1 MQSLRMP
8 LQKVLGIVTAIS
20 FTCCGLVHAKNILQD
35 TRPAEEWT
43 DAYPIGNG
51 RLGAMPFG
59 QFPSEKVLLNEETIW
74 AKGIDLKTPIDS
86 FKHLEAIRLLEAD
99 GHYQEADQRFVEN
112 LLSDSSP
119 YSYQLL
125 GWLSIEYNESS
136 ELANTHR
143 SLDISTGIA
152 RSEHTLND
160 GTIITQEAWASAPH
174 DIVAIHIQS
183 TKHLDLEVTLDT
195 ANTID
200 GDLVKSR
207 TASGDH
213 SDVLKFQG
221 RVRILEG
228 SIATA
233 NSLRVTGQKSC
244 TILISAATN
253 FNRSDSRSMLP
264 DGWEKTAKT
273 GLDRLEGHSPQ
284 GIRDAAIADHRN
296 YFDRVAIELGTSA
309 PDVAHLTTPQRVE
322 RLKAGKDNDPDLIE
336 DYFQFGRYLL
346 IASSRPGTFPAN
358 LQGIWNPHECAPWSS
373 DFHLNINL
381 QMNYWLAETTNLS
394 DLHTPLFDLIRYY
407 QPKGKEMAQR
417 LGMEGWCMGHASD
430 IWGNARMMSRTA
442 YWGGSF
448 FGGQWLTLH
457 LLEHYRFTNDNTI
470 LEQNWDI
477 LTDSTRFVD
486 SWLIENPEDNSLVA
500 RPACSPENAFTYT
513 DDSGKKTEAAFSS
526 GNSFDQYMVLQ
537 VFNDY
542 LEAAQALGKSNDPFV
557 QSIASKLPLVYR
569 PQIAD
574 DGRLMEWRLPFD
586 EKEPS
591 HRHISHVLG
600 AYPGNQIDLDGD
612 LAMRNAVEKSI
623 EKRLSE
629 GGAATGWSRAWT
641 IGMFA
646 RLSEPKAAYE
656 NLIAILRKST
666 LGNLWDNH
674 PPFQIDGNFG
684 STAAIA
690 EMLLHSHGDSIT
702 LLPALPEAWPTGS
715 IEGLRARGDFTV
727 SISWMD
733 NTLKEATI
741 QFGPNSPSSITIS
754 YHGKRHTLTGEP
766 NSSHILD
773 TLNF

>member
-1 MQSLRMP
+1 MQSPLMP
-8 LQKVLGIVTAIS
+8 LQYLLRITIAIS
-20 FTCCGLVHAKNILQD
+20 LSCCGLAHAKNLLQD
-35 TRPAEEWT
+35 TSPAEEWT

-59 QFPSEKVLLNEETIW
+59 QFPNEKVLLNEETIW
-74 AKGIDLKTPIDS
+74 AKGKDLKTPVDS
-86 FKHLEAIRLLEAD
+86 FKHLETIRELEAA
-99 GHYQEADQRFVEN
+99 GLYQKADQHFVEH

-125 GWLSIEYNESS
+125 GWLAIAYNESS
-136 ELANTHR
+136 ELSRTHR

-152 RSEHTLND
+152 RSEHTLKD
-160 GTIITQEAWASAPH
+160 GTVITQEAWASAPD
-174 DIVAIHIQS
+174 DIVAIRIQS
-183 TKHLDLEVTLDT
+183 TKHLDLEVTLDA
-195 ANTID
+195 ANIIN
-200 GDLVKSR
+200 GDLVNNG
-207 TASGDH
+207 TASGEH
-213 SDVLKFQG
+213 PDVLKYQG

-228 SIATA
+228 STATT
-233 NSLRVTGQKSC
+233 NSLKVTGQHSC

-264 DGWEKTAKT
+264 DGWETRAQASLDNLEERSAK
-273 GLDRLEGHSPQ
+273 SIQ
-284 GIRDAAIADHRN
+284 KNAVADHRN
-296 YFDRVAIELGTSA
+296 YFKRVKIDLGTSSA
-309 PDVAHLTTPQRVE
+309 EVLALTTPQRVE
-322 RLKAGKDNDPDLIE
+322 RLKAGQDNDPDLIE

-358 LQGIWNPHECAPWSS
+358 LQGIWNPHEWAPWSS

-381 QMNYWLAETTNLS
+381 QMNYWLAESTNLS
-394 DLHTPLFDLIRYY
+394 ELHTPLFDLIRYY

-430 IWGNARMMSRTA
+430 IWGNAQMMSRTA

-457 LLEHYRFTNDNTI
+457 LLEHYRFTKNRSI

-477 LTDSTRFVD
+477 LTDSTRFVNA
-486 SWLIENPEDNSLVA
+486 WLIENPEDNSLMA
-500 RPACSPENAFTYT
+500 RPSCSPENSFTYT
-513 DDSGKKTEAAFSS
+513 DPNGKETSAAFSS

-542 LEAAQALGKSNDPFV
+542 LEAAQALGKTDDPFV
-557 QSIASKLPLVYR
+557 QSIADKLPRVYR
-569 PQIAD
+569 PKIAS
-574 DGRLMEWRLPFD
+574 DGRLMEWRLPFG

-600 AYPGNQIDLDGD
+600 AYPGNQIDLNKDVA
-612 LAMRNAVEKSI
+612 LRNAVEKSI
-623 EKRLSE
+623 EVRLSK

-646 RLSEPKAAYE
+646 RLSKPEAAYE
-656 NLIAILRKST
+656 NLLAILRKST

-690 EMLLHSHGDSIT
+690 EMLLHSHGETIT
-702 LLPALPEAWPTGS
+702 LLPALPNAWSTGS
-715 IEGLRARGDFTV
+715 VDGLRARGDLTV
-727 SISWMD
+727 SIEWID
-733 NTLKEATI
+733 NTLIGARI
-741 QFGPNSPSSITIS
+741 QFGPNSPKSITIE
-754 YHGKRHTLTGEP
+754 YQGKQHTLTGEP
-766 NSSHILD
+766 NSSHKLD
-773 TLNF
+773 SSTF